1 MNRFKMLLIGAALM
15 TAGSALATA
24 QPRDHDG
31 RGYEDRAEYR
41 GGDDHDRGWHNGWYK
56 HGDRDDRRFYGDRDY
71 HRFYRDRD
79 DRGFR
84 DRDDRR
90 FFVDRDD
97 RRFFDRDDRRFFVVG
112 ERRFFNGYYWTW
124 DGDRWCRRDGRFF
137 VYFRF

>member
-31 RGYEDRAEYR
+31 RGSEDRAEYR
-41 GGDDHDRGWHNGWYK
+41 GGDDHDRGWHNGWYRGR
-56 HGDRDDRRFYGDRDY
+56 GDRDDRHFRDRDDR
-71 HRFYRDRD
+71 RFYRDRD
-79 DRGFR
+79 DRRFFG
-84 DRDDRR
+84 DRDDWR
-90 FFVDRDD
+90 FYR
-97 RRFFDRDDRRFFVVG
+97 DRDDRRFFVVG